1 MHFTVPHHTST
12 QRSRHKEFSADQ
24 YSLNL
29 GYSADLQQGLVKM
42 SIENLSILDPD
53 PMYSVYH
60 HTHPPLLQRLRA
72 LQPGSKKKD

>member
-1 MHFTVPHHTST
+1 
-12 QRSRHKEFSADQ
+12 
-24 YSLNL
+24 
-29 GYSADLQQGLVKM
+29 M

-53 PMYSVYH
+53 PIYSLYH